1 MGLNWRGERR
11 TRVYSVPL
19 TPGESEAFLAMCLAI
34 GVSSSELPRQ
44 LVLEYMREHYR
55 LERLRGLE
63 RGEVDEK

>member
-1 MGLNWRGERR
+1 MA
-11 TRVYSVPL
+11 L

-63 RGEVDEK
+63 RGEG